1 MANYGQLGPYEL
13 LGELGRGAMARVWRA
28 WDPNL
33 QREVAIKEPLYDS
46 RLSEAMLDELGRRF
60 VAEGRTA
67 ARLSHPGIVTIYA
80 ADVWD
85 GRPAIVMELI
95 EGETLAKRLTRG
107 ALSPQESLIV
117 LDQLLDAV
125 GYAHTRSVVHRDI
138 KPDNIFLSSD
148 GRVRLA
154 DFGIARIDGSVG
166 TIGTVAGTVL
176 GTPGYMSPEQA
187 TGDVVDP
194 RSDIFSVGT
203 VAYEMLTGSNPFG
216 AGYGTDATTLIYR
229 IVHEPAPELPPS
241 VAAGLPVD
249 LRPAIMCALSKNP
262 ADRPQSAKE
271 FKDMLHGQRE
281 VPLQMVA
288 GGIGSSTDR
297 NATFRS
303 APNNDSTDY
312 HTVVSVA
319 STGNWA
325 TVSQPGSGSFG
336 SQGFYPDAP
345 TNGGRNPKNNSWL
358 PYALVALV
366 ALGILAFVLF
376 NALSGGGGGSSS
388 GGTGS
393 TNTGAQQG
401 ASETS
406 STSENTSEAVGEAY
420 YLAVSDGKVAIFS
433 NSSATPVEVS
443 DVEVDK
449 LGSSSAAELDA
460 HVPASSVDE
469 AREIVENYRKEVEEA
484 KAKAEEEAQKKA
496 EEEAQKKAEEEAKAK
511 AEAEERARQEQ
522 EAAAAAA
529 GSTVTLTVVGADGT
543 TRSDTIHRQGTSERV
558 FPDSNSRYL
567 TDSEV
572 AALSDAERCIAWNEI
587 IAASN
592 GYAFMN
598 SGLAEYFAGC
608 SWYYR
613 NPGASA
619 GGNLTDAGNA
629 NVELLKAYTSSWW
642 MNLATY

>member
-1 MANYGQLGPYEL
+1 MANYGHLGPYEL
-13 LGELGRGAMARVWRA
+13 RGELGRGAMARVWRA

-46 RLSEAMLDELGRRF
+46 KLSEALLDELGRRF

-67 ARLSHPGIVTIYA
+67 ARLSHPGIVTIFA

-95 EGETLAKRLTRG
+95 EGETLARRLSHG
-107 ALSPQESLIV
+107 ALNPQEALAV

-125 GYAHTRSVVHRDI
+125 GYAHARSVVHRDI
-138 KPDNIFLSSD
+138 KPDNIFITND
-148 GRVRLA
+148 GRVKLT
-154 DFGIARIDGSVG
+154 DFGIARMDGSVS

-187 TGDVVDP
+187 TGAVVDA

-249 LRPAIMCALSKNP
+249 LRPAVMCALAKDP
-262 ADRPQSAKE
+262 AYRPQSAKD
-271 FKDMLHGQRE
+271 FKAMLHGQLE
-281 VPLQMVA
+281 PPLASIA
-288 GGIGSSTDR
+288 GGVGSDPNRSGS
-297 NATFRS
+297 FRS
-303 APNNDSTDY
+303 VPGNDPADY
-312 HTVVSVA
+312 HTVVSVS
-319 STGNWA
+319 STGNWP
-325 TVSQPGSGSFG
+325 TGPQPSPGSYG
-336 SQGFYPDAP
+336 SQGYYADGS
-345 TNGGRNPKNNSWL
+345 TGGGYQRRSNSWL
-358 PYALVALV
+358 PYALVAVV

-376 NALSGGGGGSSS
+376 NALGSGGGGRSSS
-388 GGTGS
+388 GNVSSTGTA
-393 TNTGAQQG
+393 AQQE
-401 ASETS
+401 SNEPS
-406 STSENTSEAVGEAY
+406 STSQDAPVAAGEAY

-443 DVEVDK
+443 DVEVSK

-460 HVPASSVDE
+460 HVPAPTVDE
-469 AREIVENYRKEVEEA
+469 ARELVEGYRKEVETAEA
-484 KAKAEEEAQKKA
+484 KAQEEAKKA
-496 EEEAQKKAEEEAKAK
+496 EEEAARKAEEEAKAK

-529 GSTVTLTVVGADGT
+529 GSTATLTVVGADGT
-543 TRSDTIHRQGTSERV
+543 TRTETIHRQGTSERV

-567 TDSEV
+567 SESEV

-598 SGLAEYFAGC
+598 SGLADYFAGC

-619 GGNLTDAGNA
+619 GGNLTDAGSA
-629 NVELLKAYTSSWW
+629 NVDLLKAYTSSWW

>member
-1 MANYGQLGPYEL
+1 MADYGRLGPYEL
-13 LGELGRGAMARVWRA
+13 RGELGRGAMARVWRA

-95 EGETLAKRLTRG
+95 EGETLAQRLTHG
-107 ALSPQESLIV
+107 SFTPQESIGV

-125 GYAHTRSVVHRDI
+125 GYAHAHSVVHRDI
-138 KPDNIFLSSD
+138 KPDNIFLTND
-148 GRVRLA
+148 GRVKLA
-154 DFGIARIDGSVG
+154 DFGIARMDGSVG
-166 TIGTVAGTVL
+166 TIGTVAGSVL

-187 TGDVVDP
+187 TGSTVDS

-249 LRPAIMCALSKNP
+249 LRPAVMCALAKDP
-262 ADRPQSAKE
+262 ADRPQSALD
-271 FKDMLHGQRE
+271 FKAMLHGQMR
-281 VPLQMVA
+281 VPVPSAARA
-288 GGIGSSTDR
+288 G
-297 NATFRS
+297 NAEARGA
-303 APNNDSTDY
+303 APA
-312 HTVVSVA
+312 A
-319 STGNWA
+319 STANWA
-325 TVSQPGSGSFG
+325 STPQAGSGSYG
-336 SQGFYPDAP
+336 AVGYNTAAP
-345 TNGGRNPKNNSWL
+345 ANGGYPPKKNSWL
-358 PYALVALV
+358 PYALVAGVAMVILGFV
-366 ALGILAFVLF
+366 LLNALGGG
-376 NALSGGGGGSSS
+376 GGGGGSATGGSS
-388 GGTGS
+388 AASAGT
-393 TNTGAQQG
+393 QQE
-401 ASETS
+401 ASES
-406 STSENTSEAVGEAY
+406 ASTAPDAPVAAGEAY
-420 YLAVSDGKVAIFS
+420 YLAVSEGKVAIFS
-433 NSSATPVEVS
+433 NSSATPVDVFDIEVS
-443 DVEVDK
+443 A

-460 HVPASSVDE
+460 HVPASTYDE
-469 AREIVENYRKEVEEA
+469 AKELVEAYRAEVEEA

-496 EEEAQKKAEEEAKAK
+496 EEEAKKKAEEEAKAK
-511 AEAEERARQEQ
+511 AEAEEKARQEQ
-522 EAAAAAA
+522 EAAAAAS

-543 TRSDTIHRQGTSERV
+543 TRSEPIRRQGTSERV

-567 TDSEV
+567 SADEV
-572 AALSDAERCIAWNEI
+572 AALSDAERCVAWNEI

-598 SGLAEYFAGC
+598 SGLANYFAGC

-613 NPGASA
+613 NPGAD
-619 GGNLTDAGNA
+619 GGGDLTDAGRA
-629 NVELLKAYTSSWW
+629 NVDLLKAYTSSWW